1 MSSSE
6 TDPLIRASD
15 AGANTVGHRRFAYAA
30 SVVGCL
36 LSASFTVFSLYTD
49 SFETYLNYT
58 PLQIN
63 YISIAGELGLYL
75 CVPFIG
81 WSADVYRLSYIGVL
95 SSITYVIGYGG
106 CAWVA
111 RTGQSWGW
119 MALFFSIIGIA
130 CSASFISS
138 LVNSARLYSKSALL
152 AISIPTTCYGVS
164 SLMYAKLI
172 GLYLQP
178 SKVGHDGASITSPAL
193 HLSSLFQALG
203 LLLFFLGVLA
213 TLAPIWGNVDKN
225 QSQPAHELADG
236 GADVTESYIKR
247 FFSDKRTL
255 IFLGSFVVVS
265 GPLEAYQNNLGL
277 LVKASKHVH
286 SAASQVALFSTGST
300 VSRLVIG
307 AVTDVLALKPSTL
320 LIGVVALLALTDLA
334 YAFEW
339 VSLSVASGISG
350 WVYGSSFTLFPLTIS
365 HVWGIEV
372 FATFWGMFILGPA
385 VGSFIFGVIFASTN
399 GGSYSS
405 TFALCSVLTGLGAAV
420 IAWLRLY

>member
-6 TDPLIRASD
+6 TDPLIGTSD
-15 AGANTVGHRRFAYAA
+15 AGARAVGLRRVAYAA
-30 SVVGCL
+30 SIVGCL
-36 LSASFTVFSLYTD
+36 LSASFTVFSLYTE
-49 SFETYLNYT
+49 SFEAYLNYT

-95 SSITYVIGYGG
+95 SCITYVIGYGG

-111 RTGQSWGW
+111 KTGQSWGW
-119 MALFFSIIGIA
+119 MALFFSIIGVA

-138 LVNSARLYSKSALL
+138 LVSSARLFSKSALL
-152 AISIPTTCYGVS
+152 AISIPTTSYGIS
-164 SLMYAKLI
+164 SLMYAKVI

-178 SKVGHDGASITSPAL
+178 SKVHDNAAASFAPR
-193 HLSSLFQALG
+193 LSSLFQILAVA
-203 LLLFFLGVLA
+203 LFFVGVLV
-213 TLAPIWGNVDKN
+213 TLAPIWGDVDKN
-225 QSQPAHELADG
+225 QSEPAHELADG
-236 GADVTESYIKR
+236 GAEVTESYIKR

-255 IFLGSFVVVS
+255 IFLGSFVLVS

-277 LVKASKHVH
+277 LVKSSKQVYNT
-286 SAASQVALFSTGST
+286 ASQVALFSTGST
-300 VSRLVIG
+300 VSRLATG
-307 AVTDVLALKPSTL
+307 ALTDVLVLKPSTL
-320 LIGVVALLALTDLA
+320 LITVVALLATADLA
-334 YAFEW
+334 YSLGW
-339 VSLSVASGISG
+339 ISLSVTSVISG
-350 WVYGSSFTLFPLTIS
+350 WVYGSSFTLFPLIIS
-365 HVWGIEV
+365 QVWGIEV

-385 VGSFIFGVIFASTN
+385 IGSFIFGVIFASTN
-399 GGSYSS
+399 GDGYSS